1 MPTGTASESIF
12 GAMSVTLMYGNM
24 WIILAEALMSSG
36 LLGHS
41 FFFLEKR
48 MFSQSVNREL
58 RGLLSTCLVHAS
70 CQAWYSITDGGESQ
84 RRLRKGVGACL
95 GGAAF

>member
-41 FFFLEKR
+41 FFFLGEKNV
-48 MFSQSVNREL
+48 FSVCKQSCVGCSARAWCMPPVRPGIVLQTVVSPRE
-58 RGLLSTCLVHAS
+58 
-70 CQAWYSITDGGESQ
+70 D
-84 RRLRKGVGACL
+84 
-95 GGAAF
+95 

>member
-1 MPTGTASESIF
+1 MPTGIASESIF

-41 FFFLEKR
+41 FFFLGEKNV
-48 MFSQSVNREL
+48 FSVCKQRAAWVAQ
-58 RGLLSTCLVHAS
+58 LVP
-70 CQAWYSITDGGESQ
+70 
-84 RRLRKGVGACL
+84 GACL
-95 GGAAF
+95 LSGLV

>member
-1 MPTGTASESIF
+1 MPTGTALESIF

-48 MFSQSVNREL
+48 MFSQSVNR
-58 RGLLSTCLVHAS
+58 A
-70 CQAWYSITDGGESQ
+70 AWVAQ
-84 RRLRKGVGACL
+84 HVPGACL
-95 GGAAF
+95 LSGLV